1 MKDFAEIVASWPA
14 ERAKLDRRD
23 RALMTIRACMAVGDS
38 EKWIQAQNVLA
49 RLLSE
54 EDLAALAYTCLRS
67 LPAEIAYDVTEKAN
81 GQHGD
86 WLPPLDP
93 QDASEALSIAR
104 YWAAGAS
111 DLELKAAAMVAT
123 EKMAP
128 RSRSGFIGWLKK
140 KGLL

>member
-1 MKDFAEIVASWPA
+1 MKDFAEIVASWPE

-23 RALMTIRACMAVGDS
+23 RALMTIRSCLLLGEDHQ
-38 EKWIQAQNVLA
+38 WIRSQNVLA

-54 EDLAALAYTCLRS
+54 EDLAAIAYTCLRS
-67 LPAEIAYDVTEKAN
+67 LPTEIAYDVTEQAN

-104 YWAAGAS
+104 FWAAGAS
-111 DLELKAAAMVAT
+111 DLELKAAAMVAV